1 MNKYTRKDIS
11 KLFNIGKET
20 LRYYEEIKLMPVA
33 IRDENGYRVY
43 FDEDLLR
50 LEFIIKMKKYGFSLK
65 EISELIKMISDDKDV
80 NKDKL
85 IDYMDDK
92 IDIIKK
98 QINELCQ
105 LIKILNTVKENKHL
119 GECKFFRSL
128 ITNS

>member
-20 LRYYEEIKLMPVA
+20 LRYYEEIKLMPVTT
-33 IRDENGYRVY
+33 RDENGYRVY

-65 EISELIKMISDDKDV
+65 EISNLIKMISDDKDV
-80 NKDKL
+80 DKDKL
-85 IDYMDDK
+85 TDYIDDK

-105 LIKILNTVKENKHL
+105 LIKALNTVKENKHL
-119 GECKFFRSL
+119 GECEFFRSL